1 MDTPGEKTLDIHNQI
16 ENSHWHSERIG
27 GCMIDGNRLIQINDG
42 TGYAYSK
49 ISMRAV
55 SKDEPPPY
63 KIQFAWSIQILNSK
77 RIDMS
82 IGIATWPDISKVSF

>member
-1 MDTPGEKTLDIHNQI
+1 MDAPGEKTLNSHDEI
-16 ENSHWHSERIG
+16 ENSHWDSERIG
-27 GCMIDGNRLIQINDG
+27 GCMIDRNRLRQINDE

-49 ISMRAV
+49 MSMRAV
-55 SKDEPPPY
+55 GRDQPPPY

-82 IGIATWPDISKVSF
+82 IGIATWPYISKVSF